1 MRHFALAQ
9 GMRRALCKG
18 SGLENLNH
26 LKEDL
31 VIKPLVLAISVVGS
45 LLSAQ
50 TQAYDYGQHANTT
63 LEKLINDY
71 PGRYRGTANF
81 AGAAD
86 WMQSQMG
93 SAYSLSRQNFTWNN
107 GTRASQNVVAYA
119 AGTKAQYVVIGAH
132 FDTYFGRPTL
142 QGLDD
147 NGSGAS
153 VLTEV
158 AKNLGGLQL
167 ENGLQVVAFGAEE
180 EGLRG
185 SKAFVD
191 SLSASQRANML
202 AMINL
207 DSLIT
212 GDMMYAHAGQNSTAN
227 PALTSL
233 REHTFQIARELNI
246 PLFTNPGL
254 DPQYPKGTGCC
265 SDGEP
270 FEPLKIPILY
280 VEATNWELGDL
291 DGYTQTNNPK
301 IPGGSTWHDPAE
313 DNKTVLTNAFGQA
326 RIDQR
331 LRDYSRL
338 LSRLVL
344 ELTNADLL
352 ASTASGGAVARNMQ
366 DNLQRQHQAMVRLH
380 DRRWLTLQ
388 AASREVGS
396 FDGEIGMDGEYTPD
410 SGFDSSLNRDARR
423 LGVHALGDYQLTSS
437 LNIGASLS
445 YLNGRD
451 KLEQRGK
458 LDSDTWQ
465 AAVYAL
471 LNDGGPSWLAG
482 DLSVGH
488 TRFEAKRNLLI
499 QANGGPV
506 LLNQQLSSNTD
517 ALSLGARV
525 LGGYD
530 FDFGAIKSG
539 PFAGLDYSHSRI
551 DKFHEKQNLRTA
563 LEYEE
568 QSFDSLEASLGWRV
582 RGAVALPYGLSLLP
596 YGDIAWVKEL
606 ADGRLDDLQLT
617 ARADGQARTAKLGS
631 VDKSFGRAQIGSQLA
646 ITPQLGVYAEV
657 NSRLGHAEG
666 SQTGY
671 SLGVQWMF

>member
-1 MRHFALAQ
+1 MQSVPPSNSL
-9 GMRRALCKG
+9 
-18 SGLENLNH
+18 NLF
-26 LKEDL
+26 KEDL
-31 VIKPLVLAISVVGS
+31 VIKPLALAVSVACA
-45 LLSAQ
+45 LLS
-50 TQAYDYGQHANTT
+50 TQSNAYDYGEHANIT
-63 LEKLINDY
+63 LEKLITDY

-93 SAYSLSRQNFTWNN
+93 SAYNISRQDFTWN
-107 GTRASQNVVAYA
+107 GGSRASQNVVAYA
-119 AGTKAQYVVIGAH
+119 AGTKPQYVVIGAH

-167 ENGLQVVAFGAEE
+167 ENGLQIVGFGAEE

-185 SKAFVD
+185 SRAFVD

-227 PALTSL
+227 PALASL
-233 REHTFQIARELNI
+233 REHTFQIAKELNI
-246 PLFTNPGL
+246 NLFTNPGL
-254 DPQYPKGTGCC
+254 DAQYPAGTGCC
-265 SDGEP
+265 SDGEA
-270 FEPLKIPILY
+270 FEALNIPILY
-280 VEATNWELGDL
+280 IEATNWELGDL
-291 DGYTQTNNPK
+291 DGYTQTDNPA
-301 IPGGSTWHDPAE
+301 IPGGSTWHDPNE
-313 DNKTVLTNAFGQA
+313 DNKSVLTNAFGQE

-344 ELTNADLL
+344 ELTNADLM
-352 ASTASGGAVARNMQ
+352 ASTTSGGAVARNMQ

-388 AASREVGS
+388 SASREVGT
-396 FDGEIGMDGEYTPD
+396 FDGEIGVDGEYNPD
-410 SGFDSSLNRDARR
+410 SGFDTAPNPEARR
-423 LGVHALGDYQLTSS
+423 LGLHALGDYQVSSS

-451 KLEQRGK
+451 KLEHRGK
-458 LDSDTWQ
+458 LESDTWQ

-471 LNDGGPSWLAG
+471 LNDGGPTWLAG

-488 TRFEAKRNLLI
+488 SSFDSKRNLVI

-506 LLNQQLSSNTD
+506 LLDQQLTGETD

-530 FDFGAIKSG
+530 FDLGAIKTG

-551 DKFHEKQNLRTA
+551 DKFHEKQNLRTG

-582 RGAVALPYGLSLLP
+582 RGAVALPYGLSLMP

-606 ADGRLDDLQLT
+606 ADGRLDDLDLT
-617 ARADGQARTAKLGS
+617 ARADGQVRTARLGS
-631 VDKSFGRAQIGSQLA
+631 VDKSFGRAQVGSQLA

-657 NSRLGHAEG
+657 NGRLGHAEG

>member
-1 MRHFALAQ
+1 MQ
-9 GMRRALCKG
+9 
-18 SGLENLNH
+18 SVPPSNSLNH

-31 VIKPLVLAISVVGS
+31 VIKPLALAVSVACA
-45 LLSAQ
+45 LLS
-50 TQAYDYGQHANTT
+50 TQSNAYDYGEHANIT
-63 LEKLINDY
+63 LEKLITDY

-93 SAYSLSRQNFTWNN
+93 SAYNISRQDFTWN
-107 GTRASQNVVAYA
+107 GGSRASQNVVAYA
-119 AGTKAQYVVIGAH
+119 AGTKPQYVVIGAH

-167 ENGLQVVAFGAEE
+167 ENGLQIVGFGAEE

-185 SKAFVD
+185 SRAFVD

-212 GDMMYAHAGQNSTAN
+212 GDRMYAHAGQNSTAN
-227 PALTSL
+227 PALASL
-233 REHTFQIARELNI
+233 REHTFQIAKELNI
-246 PLFTNPGL
+246 NLFTNPGL
-254 DPQYPKGTGCC
+254 DAQYPAGTGCC
-265 SDGEP
+265 SDGEA
-270 FEPLKIPILY
+270 FEALSIPILY
-280 VEATNWELGDL
+280 IEATHWELGDL
-291 DGYTQTNNPK
+291 DGYTQTNNPA
-301 IPGGSTWHDPAE
+301 IPGGSTWHDPNE

-344 ELTNADLL
+344 ELTNADLM
-352 ASTASGGAVARNMQ
+352 ASTSSGGAVARNMQ

-388 AASREVGS
+388 SASREVGS
-396 FDGEIGMDGEYTPD
+396 FDGEIGVDGEYNPD
-410 SGFDSSLNRDARR
+410 SGFDAAPNPEARR
-423 LGVHALGDYQLTSS
+423 LGLHALGDYQLSSS

-451 KLEQRGK
+451 KLEHRGK
-458 LDSDTWQ
+458 LESDTWQ

-471 LNDGGPSWLAG
+471 LNDGGPTWLAG

-488 TRFEAKRNLLI
+488 SSFDSKRNLVI

-506 LLNQQLSSNTD
+506 LLNQQLTGETD

-530 FDFGAIKSG
+530 FDLGTIKTG

-551 DKFHEKQNLRTA
+551 DKFREKQNLRTA

-582 RGAVALPYGLSLLP
+582 RGAVALPYGLSLMP

-606 ADGRLDDLQLT
+606 ADGRLDDLDLT
-617 ARADGQARTAKLGS
+617 ARADGQVRTARLGS
-631 VDKSFGRAQIGSQLA
+631 VDKSFGRAQVGSQLA

-657 NSRLGHAEG
+657 NGRLGHAEG

>member
-1 MRHFALAQ
+1 M
-9 GMRRALCKG
+9 
-18 SGLENLNH
+18 
-26 LKEDL
+26 
-31 VIKPLVLAISVVGS
+31 IKPLALAVSVACA
-45 LLSAQ
+45 LLS
-50 TQAYDYGQHANTT
+50 TQSNAYDYGEHANTT
-63 LEKLINDY
+63 LEKLITDY

-93 SAYSLSRQNFTWNN
+93 SAYNISRQDFTWN
-107 GTRASQNVVAYA
+107 GGSRASQNVVAYA
-119 AGTKAQYVVIGAH
+119 AGTKPQYVVIGAH

-167 ENGLQVVAFGAEE
+167 ENGLQIVGFGAEE

-185 SKAFVD
+185 SRAFVD
-191 SLSASQRANML
+191 SLSTSQRANML

-227 PALTSL
+227 PALASL
-233 REHTFQIARELNI
+233 REHTFQIAKELNI
-246 PLFTNPGL
+246 NLFTNPGL
-254 DPQYPKGTGCC
+254 DAQYPAGTGCC
-265 SDGEP
+265 SDGEA
-270 FEPLKIPILY
+270 FEALNIPILY
-280 VEATNWELGDL
+280 IEATNWELGDL
-291 DGYTQTNNPK
+291 DGYTQTDNPA
-301 IPGGSTWHDPAE
+301 IPGGSTWHDPNE
-313 DNKTVLTNAFGQA
+313 DNKSVLTNAFGQE

-344 ELTNADLL
+344 ELTNADLM
-352 ASTASGGAVARNMQ
+352 ASTTSGGAVARNMQ

-388 AASREVGS
+388 SASREVGT
-396 FDGEIGMDGEYTPD
+396 FDGEIGVDGEYNPD
-410 SGFDSSLNRDARR
+410 SGFDTAPNPEARR
-423 LGVHALGDYQLTSS
+423 LGLHALGDYQVSSS

-451 KLEQRGK
+451 KLEHRGK
-458 LDSDTWQ
+458 LESDTWQ

-471 LNDGGPSWLAG
+471 LNDGGPTWLAG

-488 TRFEAKRNLLI
+488 SSFDSKRNLVI

-506 LLNQQLSSNTD
+506 LLDQQLTGETD

-530 FDFGAIKSG
+530 FDLGAIKTG

-582 RGAVALPYGLSLLP
+582 RGAVALPYGLSLMP

-606 ADGRLDDLQLT
+606 ADGRLDDLDLT
-617 ARADGQARTAKLGS
+617 ARADGQVRTARLGS
-631 VDKSFGRAQIGSQLA
+631 VDKSFGRAQVGSQLA

-657 NSRLGHAEG
+657 NGRLGHAEG

>member
-1 MRHFALAQ
+1 M
-9 GMRRALCKG
+9 
-18 SGLENLNH
+18 
-26 LKEDL
+26 
-31 VIKPLVLAISVVGS
+31 IKPLALAISVVGS
-45 LLSAQ
+45 LLSTH

-119 AGTKAQYVVIGAH
+119 AGTTPRYVVIGAH

-167 ENGLQVVAFGAEE
+167 ENGLQIVGFGAEE

-227 PALTSL
+227 PALASL
-233 REHTFQIARELNI
+233 REHTFQIAKELNI

-280 VEATNWELGDL
+280 IEATHWELGDL
-291 DGYTQTNNPK
+291 DGYTQTNSPK

-313 DNKTVLTNAFGQA
+313 DNKAVLTDAFGQA

-344 ELTNADLL
+344 ELTNADLM

-380 DRRWLTLQ
+380 DRRWLSLQ
-388 AASREVGS
+388 AVSREVGS
-396 FDGEIGMDGEYTPD
+396 FDGEVGVDGEYTPN
-410 SGFDSSLNRDARR
+410 SGFDSPLNPEARR
-423 LGVHALGDYQLTSS
+423 LGVHALGDYQLTPS

-451 KLEQRGK
+451 KL
-458 LDSDTWQ
+458 DSDTWQ
-465 AAVYAL
+465 AAAYAL

-482 DLSVGH
+482 DLSVGR
-488 TRFEAKRNLLI
+488 TRFDAKRNLLI

-506 LLNQQLSSNTD
+506 LLNQQLSGNTD

-530 FDFGAIKSG
+530 FDVGAVKSG

-563 LEYEE
+563 LEYQE
-568 QSFDSLEASLGWRV
+568 QSFDSLEASFGWRV

-617 ARADGQARTAKLGS
+617 ARADGRARTAKLGA
-631 VDKSFGRAQIGSQLA
+631 VDKSFGRAQVGSQLA

>member
-1 MRHFALAQ
+1 MQSVPPSH
-9 GMRRALCKG
+9 
-18 SGLENLNH
+18 SLNH

-31 VIKPLVLAISVVGS
+31 VIKPLALAVSVACA
-45 LLSAQ
+45 LLS
-50 TQAYDYGQHANTT
+50 TQSHAYDYGEHANVT
-63 LEKLINDY
+63 LEKLITDY

-93 SAYSLSRQNFTWNN
+93 SAYDISRQDFTWN
-107 GTRASQNVVAYA
+107 GGSRASQNVVAYA
-119 AGTKAQYVVIGAH
+119 AGTKPQYVVIGAH
-132 FDTYFGRPTL
+132 FDTYFGRPAL

-167 ENGLQVVAFGAEE
+167 ENGLQIVGFGAEE

-227 PALTSL
+227 PALASL
-233 REHTFQIARELNI
+233 REHTFQIAKELNI
-246 PLFTNPGL
+246 NLFTNPGL
-254 DPQYPKGTGCC
+254 DAQYPAGTGCC
-265 SDGEP
+265 SDGEA
-270 FEPLKIPILY
+270 FEGLNIPILY
-280 VEATNWELGDL
+280 VEATNWELGAL
-291 DGYTQTNNPK
+291 DGYTQTDNPA
-301 IPGGSTWHDPAE
+301 IPGGSTWHDPDE
-313 DNKTVLTNAFGQA
+313 DNKTVLTNAFGQE

-344 ELTNADLL
+344 ELTNADLM
-352 ASTASGGAVARNMQ
+352 ASTSSGGAVARNMQ

-388 AASREVGS
+388 SVSREVGS
-396 FDGEIGMDGEYTPD
+396 FDGEIGVDGEYNPD
-410 SGFDSSLNRDARR
+410 SGFDTAPNPEARR
-423 LGVHALGDYQLTSS
+423 LGLHALGDYQLSSS

-451 KLEQRGK
+451 KLEHRGK
-458 LDSDTWQ
+458 LQSDTWQ

-471 LNDGGPSWLAG
+471 LNDGGPTWLAG

-488 TRFEAKRNLLI
+488 SSFDSKRNLLI

-506 LLNQQLSSNTD
+506 LLNQQLTGETD

-530 FDFGAIKSG
+530 FDLGAIKTG

-582 RGAVALPYGLSLLP
+582 RGAVALPYGLSLMP

-606 ADGRLDDLQLT
+606 ADGRLDDLELT
-617 ARADGQARTAKLGS
+617 ARADGQARTARLGS
-631 VDKSFGRAQIGSQLA
+631 VDKSFGRAQVGSQLA

-657 NSRLGHAEG
+657 NGRLGHAEG

>member
-1 MRHFALAQ
+1 M
-9 GMRRALCKG
+9 
-18 SGLENLNH
+18 
-26 LKEDL
+26 
-31 VIKPLVLAISVVGS
+31 IKPLALAISVAS
-45 LLSAQ
+45 ALLSAPSF
-50 TQAYDYGQHANTT
+50 AYNYGEHAATT
-63 LEKLINDY
+63 LDKLINDY

-93 SAYSLSRQNFTWNN
+93 SAYGISRQDFSWTA
-107 GTRASQNVVAYA
+107 GGSSRSSQNVVAYA
-119 AGTKAQYVVIGAH
+119 AGTKPQYVVVGAH

-153 VLTEV
+153 VLTEI
-158 AKNLGGLQL
+158 ARNLGGLKL
-167 ENGLQVVAFGAEE
+167 ENGLQVVGFGAEE

-185 SKAFVD
+185 SKAFVA
-191 SLSASQRANML
+191 SLSASERQNML

-212 GDMMYAHAGQNSTAN
+212 GDMMYAHAGQNSVDN
-227 PALTSL
+227 PALTAL
-233 REHTFQIARELNI
+233 RDQTFKIAKELNI
-246 PLFTNPGL
+246 NLFTNPGL
-254 DPQYPKGTGCC
+254 DPAYPAGTGCC
-265 SDGEP
+265 SDGEA
-270 FEPLKIPILY
+270 FEGLNIPILY
-280 VEATNWELGDL
+280 IEATNWELGDL
-291 DGYTQTNNPK
+291 DGYTQTDNPA
-301 IPGGSTWHDPAE
+301 IPGGSTWHDPKE
-313 DNKTVLTNAFGQA
+313 DNEAVLTNAFGQE

-344 ELTNADLL
+344 ELTNADLM

-366 DNLQRQHQAMVRLH
+366 DNLQRQHQALVRLH

-388 AASREVGS
+388 SATREVGS
-396 FDGEIGMDGEYTPD
+396 FDGEIGLDGEYSPD
-410 SGFDSSLNRDARR
+410 SGFDSAPNPEARR
-423 LGVHALGDYQLTSS
+423 LGLHALGDYQLSPS
-437 LNIGASLS
+437 LAIGASLS

-451 KLEQRGK
+451 KLEHGGK
-458 LDSDTWQ
+458 LDSDSWQ
-465 AAVYAL
+465 AAIYAL
-471 LNDGGPSWLAG
+471 LNDGGPQWLAG

-488 TRFEAKRNLLI
+488 SSFDSKRNLVI

-506 LLNQQLSSNTD
+506 LLNQKLTGETD

-539 PFAGLDYSHSRI
+539 PFAGLDYSHYRI
-551 DKFHEKQNLRTA
+551 DKFHEKQDLRTA
-563 LEYEE
+563 LGYEE
-568 QSFDSLEASLGWRV
+568 QSFDSLEASLGWRA
-582 RGAVALPYGLSLLP
+582 RGTVGLPYGLSLMP

-606 ADGRLDDLQLT
+606 GDGRLDDILLT
-617 ARADGQARTAKLGS
+617 SHADNQARGARLGT
-631 VDKSFGRAQIGSQLA
+631 VDKSFGRAQLGSQLA
-646 ITPQLGVYAEV
+646 ITPQLGLYAEV
-657 NSRLGHAEG
+657 NGRLGHDEG

-671 SLGVQWMF
+671 SLGVQWQF

>member
-1 MRHFALAQ
+1 M
-9 GMRRALCKG
+9 
-18 SGLENLNH
+18 
-26 LKEDL
+26 
-31 VIKPLVLAISVVGS
+31 IKPLALAISVAGA
-45 LLSAQ
+45 LLPTHS
-50 TQAYDYGQHANTT
+50 QASDYGQHANTT

-93 SAYSLSRQNFTWNN
+93 TAYNISRQDFTWNN
-107 GTRASQNVVAYA
+107 GSRASQNVVASA

-158 AKNLGGLQL
+158 AKNLGGLSL
-167 ENGLQVVAFGAEE
+167 ENGLQIVGFGAEE

-185 SKAFVD
+185 SRAFVD

-227 PALTSL
+227 PALASL

-246 PLFTNPGL
+246 PLFSNPGL

-265 SDGEP
+265 SDGEA
-270 FEPLKIPILY
+270 FEPLNIPILY
-280 VEATNWELGDL
+280 IEATNWELGDL
-291 DGYTQTNNPK
+291 DGYTQTDNPK
-301 IPGGSTWHDPAE
+301 IPGGSTWHDPNE
-313 DNKTVLTNAFGQA
+313 DNKAVLTDAFGQA

-344 ELTNADLL
+344 ELTNADLM

-366 DNLQRQHQAMVRLH
+366 DNLQRQHQALVRLH

-396 FDGEIGMDGEYTPD
+396 FDGEIGVDGEYNPD
-410 SGFDSSLNRDARR
+410 SGFDSAPNPEARR
-423 LGVHALGDYQLTSS
+423 LGLHALGDYQLTSS

-451 KLEQRGK
+451 KLEHRGK

-471 LNDGGPSWLAG
+471 LNDGGPRWLAG

-488 TRFEAKRNLLI
+488 TRFDSKRNLVI
-499 QANGGPV
+499 QANGGPI
-506 LLNQQLSSNTD
+506 LLNQQLTGDTD
-517 ALSLGARV
+517 ALALGARV

-539 PFAGLDYSHSRI
+539 PFAGLDYSHYRI

-582 RGAVALPYGLSLLP
+582 RGAVALPYGLNLMP

-617 ARADGQARTAKLGS
+617 ARADGQARTARLGS
-631 VDKSFGRAQIGSQLA
+631 VDKSFARAQLGSQLA
-646 ITPQLGVYAEV
+646 ITPQLGVFAEV
-657 NSRLGHAEG
+657 NGRLGHAEG

>member
-1 MRHFALAQ
+1 M
-9 GMRRALCKG
+9 
-18 SGLENLNH
+18 
-26 LKEDL
+26 
-31 VIKPLVLAISVVGS
+31 IKPLALAISVAS
-45 LLSAQ
+45 ALLSAPSF
-50 TQAYDYGQHANTT
+50 AYNYGEHAATT
-63 LEKLINDY
+63 LDKLINDY

-93 SAYSLSRQNFTWNN
+93 NAYGISRQDFSWTA
-107 GTRASQNVVAYA
+107 GGSSRSSQNVVAYA
-119 AGTKAQYVVIGAH
+119 AGTKPQYVVVGAH

-153 VLTEV
+153 VLTEI
-158 AKNLGGLQL
+158 ARNLGGLKL
-167 ENGLQVVAFGAEE
+167 ENGLQVVGFGAEE

-185 SKAFVD
+185 SKAFVA
-191 SLSASQRANML
+191 SLSASERQNML

-212 GDMMYAHAGQNSTAN
+212 GDMMYAHAGQNSVDN
-227 PALTSL
+227 PALTAL
-233 REHTFQIARELNI
+233 RDQTFKIAKELNI
-246 PLFTNPGL
+246 NLFINFGL
-254 DPQYPKGTGCC
+254 DPAYPAGTGCC
-265 SDGEP
+265 SDGEA
-270 FEPLKIPILY
+270 FEGLNIPILY
-280 VEATNWELGDL
+280 IEATNWELGDL
-291 DGYTQTNNPK
+291 DGYTQTDNPA
-301 IPGGSTWHDPAE
+301 IPGGSTWHDPKE
-313 DNKTVLTNAFGQA
+313 DNEAVLTNAFGQE

-344 ELTNADLL
+344 ELTNADLM

-366 DNLQRQHQAMVRLH
+366 DNLQRQHQALVRLH

-388 AASREVGS
+388 SATREVGS
-396 FDGEIGMDGEYTPD
+396 FDGEIGLDGEYSPD
-410 SGFDSSLNRDARR
+410 SGFDSAPNPEARR
-423 LGVHALGDYQLTSS
+423 LGLHALGDYQLSPS
-437 LNIGASLS
+437 LAIGASLS

-451 KLEQRGK
+451 KLEHGGK
-458 LDSDTWQ
+458 LDSDSWQ
-465 AAVYAL
+465 AAIYAL
-471 LNDGGPSWLAG
+471 LNDGGPQWLAG

-488 TRFEAKRNLLI
+488 SSFDSKRNLVI

-506 LLNQQLSSNTD
+506 LLNQKLTGETD

-539 PFAGLDYSHSRI
+539 PFAGLDYSHYRI
-551 DKFHEKQNLRTA
+551 DKFHEKQDLRTA
-563 LEYEE
+563 LGYEE
-568 QSFDSLEASLGWRV
+568 QSFDSLEASLGWRA
-582 RGAVALPYGLSLLP
+582 RGTVGLPYGLSLMP

-606 ADGRLDDLQLT
+606 GDGRLDDILLT
-617 ARADGQARTAKLGS
+617 SHADNQARGARLGT
-631 VDKSFGRAQIGSQLA
+631 VDKSFGRAQLGSQLA
-646 ITPQLGVYAEV
+646 ITPQLGLYAEV
-657 NSRLGHAEG
+657 NGRLGHDEG

-671 SLGVQWMF
+671 SLGVQWQF

>member
-1 MRHFALAQ
+1 MRHFALAD

-18 SGLENLNH
+18 SGLEHFNH

-31 VIKPLVLAISVVGS
+31 VIKPLALAISVVGS

-107 GTRASQNVVAYA
+107 GTRAAQNVVAYA
-119 AGTKAQYVVIGAH
+119 AGTKPQYVVIGAH

-227 PALTSL
+227 PALASL
-233 REHTFQIARELNI
+233 REHTFQIAKELNI

-254 DPQYPKGTGCC
+254 DAQYPKGTGCC

-280 VEATNWELGDL
+280 IEATNWELGDL

-313 DNKTVLTNAFGQA
+313 DNKAVLTNAFGQE

-410 SGFDSSLNRDARR
+410 SGFDSPLNRDARR

-482 DLSVGH
+482 DVSAGH
-488 TRFEAKRNLLI
+488 TRFETKRNLLI

-506 LLNQQLSSNTD
+506 LLNQQLSGNTD
-517 ALSLGARV
+517 ALTLGARV

-596 YGDIAWVKEL
+596 YADIAWVKEL

-671 SLGVQWMF
+671 SLGVQWTF

>member
-1 MRHFALAQ
+1 M
-9 GMRRALCKG
+9 
-18 SGLENLNH
+18 
-26 LKEDL
+26 
-31 VIKPLVLAISVVGS
+31 IKPLALAISVAS
-45 LLSAQ
+45 ALLSAPSF
-50 TQAYDYGQHANTT
+50 AYNYGEHAATT
-63 LEKLINDY
+63 LDKLINDY

-93 SAYSLSRQNFTWNN
+93 NTYGISRQDFSWTA
-107 GTRASQNVVAYA
+107 GGSSRSSQNVVAYA
-119 AGTKAQYVVIGAH
+119 AGTKPQYVVVGAH

-153 VLTEV
+153 VLTEI
-158 AKNLGGLQL
+158 ARNLGGLKL
-167 ENGLQVVAFGAEE
+167 ENGLQVVGFGAEE

-185 SKAFVD
+185 SKAFVA
-191 SLSASQRANML
+191 SLSASERQNML

-212 GDMMYAHAGQNSTAN
+212 GDMMYAHAGQNSVDN
-227 PALTSL
+227 PALTAL
-233 REHTFQIARELNI
+233 RDQTFKIAKELNI
-246 PLFTNPGL
+246 NLFTNPGL
-254 DPQYPKGTGCC
+254 DPAYPAGTGCC
-265 SDGEP
+265 SDGEA
-270 FEPLKIPILY
+270 FEGLNIPILY
-280 VEATNWELGDL
+280 IEATNWELGDL
-291 DGYTQTNNPK
+291 DGYTQTDNPA
-301 IPGGSTWHDPAE
+301 IPGGSTWHDPKE
-313 DNKTVLTNAFGQA
+313 DNEAVLTNAFGQE

-344 ELTNADLL
+344 ELTNADLM

-366 DNLQRQHQAMVRLH
+366 DNLQRQHQALVRLH

-388 AASREVGS
+388 SATREVGS
-396 FDGEIGMDGEYTPD
+396 FDGEIGLDGEYSPD
-410 SGFDSSLNRDARR
+410 SGFDSAPNPEARR
-423 LGVHALGDYQLTSS
+423 LGLHALGDYQLSPS
-437 LNIGASLS
+437 LAIGASLS

-451 KLEQRGK
+451 KLEHGGK
-458 LDSDTWQ
+458 LDSDSWQ
-465 AAVYAL
+465 AAIYAL
-471 LNDGGPSWLAG
+471 LNDGGPQWLAG

-488 TRFEAKRNLLI
+488 SSFDSKRNLVI

-506 LLNQQLSSNTD
+506 LLNQKLTGETD

-539 PFAGLDYSHSRI
+539 PFAGLDYSHYRI
-551 DKFHEKQNLRTA
+551 DKFHEKQDLRTA
-563 LEYEE
+563 LGYEE
-568 QSFDSLEASLGWRV
+568 QSFDSLEASLGWRA
-582 RGAVALPYGLSLLP
+582 RGTVGLPYGLSLMP

-606 ADGRLDDLQLT
+606 GDGRLDDILLT
-617 ARADGQARTAKLGS
+617 SHADNQARGARLGT
-631 VDKSFGRAQIGSQLA
+631 VDKSFGRAQLGSQLA
-646 ITPQLGVYAEV
+646 ITPQLGLYAEV
-657 NSRLGHAEG
+657 NGRLGHDEG

-671 SLGVQWMF
+671 SLGVQWQF

>member
-1 MRHFALAQ
+1 M
-9 GMRRALCKG
+9 
-18 SGLENLNH
+18 
-26 LKEDL
+26 
-31 VIKPLVLAISVVGS
+31 IKPLALAISVAGA

-50 TQAYDYGQHANTT
+50 TQAYEYGQHANTT

-93 SAYSLSRQNFTWNN
+93 TAYSISRQDFTWNN
-107 GTRASQNVVAYA
+107 GSRASQNVVAYA

-167 ENGLQVVAFGAEE
+167 ENGLQVVGFGAEE

-227 PALTSL
+227 PSLAAL

-270 FEPLKIPILY
+270 FEPLNIPILY
-280 VEATNWELGDL
+280 IEATNWELGDL
-291 DGYTQTNNPK
+291 DGYTQTDNPK
-301 IPGGSTWHDPAE
+301 IPGGSTWHDPSE
-313 DNKTVLTNAFGQA
+313 DNKAVLTDAFGQA

-344 ELTNADLL
+344 ELTNADLM
-352 ASTASGGAVARNMQ
+352 ASTASGGAAARNMQ
-366 DNLQRQHQAMVRLH
+366 DNLQRQHQALVRLH
-380 DRRWLTLQ
+380 ERRWLTLQ

-396 FDGEIGMDGEYTPD
+396 FDGEVGVDGEYNPD
-410 SGFDSSLNRDARR
+410 NGFDTRLNPEARR
-423 LGVHALGDYQLTSS
+423 LGVHALGDYQFSSS

-451 KLEQRGK
+451 KLEHRGK

-488 TRFEAKRNLLI
+488 TRFDARRNLLI

-506 LLNQQLSSNTD
+506 LLNQQLTGNTD
-517 ALSLGARV
+517 ALSQGARV

-530 FDFGAIKSG
+530 LDFGTIKSG
-539 PFAGLDYSHSRI
+539 PFAGLDYSHYRI
-551 DKFHEKQNLRTA
+551 DQFDEKQNLRTA

-582 RGAVALPYGLSLLP
+582 RGAVALPYGLDLMP
-596 YGDIAWVKEL
+596 YGTLAWVKEL
-606 ADGRLDDLQLT
+606 ADGRLDDLQLS

-646 ITPQLGVYAEV
+646 ITPQLGLYAEV
-657 NSRLGHAEG
+657 NGRLGHAEG

>member
-1 MRHFALAQ
+1 MQSVPPSNSL
-9 GMRRALCKG
+9 
-18 SGLENLNH
+18 NLF
-26 LKEDL
+26 KEDL
-31 VIKPLVLAISVVGS
+31 VIKPLALAVSVACA
-45 LLSAQ
+45 LLS
-50 TQAYDYGQHANTT
+50 TQSNAYDYGEHANTT
-63 LEKLINDY
+63 LEKLITDY

-93 SAYSLSRQNFTWNN
+93 SAYNISRQDFTWNS
-107 GTRASQNVVAYA
+107 GSRASQNVVAYA
-119 AGTKAQYVVIGAH
+119 AGTKPQYVVIGAH

-158 AKNLGGLQL
+158 AKNLSGLQL
-167 ENGLQVVAFGAEE
+167 ENGLQIVGFGAEE

-185 SKAFVD
+185 SRAFVD

-227 PALTSL
+227 PALASL
-233 REHTFQIARELNI
+233 REHTFQIAKELNI
-246 PLFTNPGL
+246 NLFTNPGL
-254 DPQYPKGTGCC
+254 DAQYPAGTGCC
-265 SDGEP
+265 SDGEA
-270 FEPLKIPILY
+270 FEALNIPILY
-280 VEATNWELGDL
+280 IEATNWELGDL
-291 DGYTQTNNPK
+291 DGYTQTDNPA
-301 IPGGSTWHDPAE
+301 IPGGSTWHDPNE
-313 DNKTVLTNAFGQA
+313 DNKSVLTNAFGQE

-344 ELTNADLL
+344 ELTNADLM
-352 ASTASGGAVARNMQ
+352 ASTTSGGAVARNMQ

-388 AASREVGS
+388 SASREVGT
-396 FDGEIGMDGEYTPD
+396 FDGEIGVDGEYNPD
-410 SGFDSSLNRDARR
+410 SGFDTTPNPEARR
-423 LGVHALGDYQLTSS
+423 LGLHALGDYQLSSS

-451 KLEQRGK
+451 KLEHRGK
-458 LDSDTWQ
+458 LESDTWQ

-471 LNDGGPSWLAG
+471 LNDGGPTWLAG

-488 TRFEAKRNLLI
+488 SSFDSKRNLVI

-506 LLNQQLSSNTD
+506 LLDQQLTGETD
-517 ALSLGARV
+517 ALSLGARL

-530 FDFGAIKSG
+530 FDLGAIKTG

-582 RGAVALPYGLSLLP
+582 RGAVALPYGLSLMP

-606 ADGRLDDLQLT
+606 ADGRLDDLDLT
-617 ARADGQARTAKLGS
+617 ARADGQVRTARLGS
-631 VDKSFGRAQIGSQLA
+631 VDKSFGRAQVGSQLA

-657 NSRLGHAEG
+657 NGRLGHAEG

>member
-1 MRHFALAQ
+1 M
-9 GMRRALCKG
+9 
-18 SGLENLNH
+18 
-26 LKEDL
+26 
-31 VIKPLVLAISVVGS
+31 IKPLALAISVAS
-45 LLSAQ
+45 ALLSAPSF
-50 TQAYDYGQHANTT
+50 AYNYGEHAATT
-63 LEKLINDY
+63 LDKLINDY

-93 SAYSLSRQNFTWNN
+93 NAYGISRQDFSWTA
-107 GTRASQNVVAYA
+107 GGSSRSSQNVVAYA
-119 AGTKAQYVVIGAH
+119 AGTKPQYVVVGAH

-153 VLTEV
+153 VLTEI
-158 AKNLGGLQL
+158 ARNLGGLKL
-167 ENGLQVVAFGAEE
+167 ENGLQVVGFGAEE

-185 SKAFVD
+185 SKAFVA
-191 SLSASQRANML
+191 SLSASERQNML

-212 GDMMYAHAGQNSTAN
+212 GDMMYAHAGQNSVDN
-227 PALTSL
+227 PALTAL
-233 REHTFQIARELNI
+233 RDQTFKIAKELNI
-246 PLFTNPGL
+246 NLFTNPGL
-254 DPQYPKGTGCC
+254 DPAYPAGTGCC
-265 SDGEP
+265 SDGEA
-270 FEPLKIPILY
+270 FEGLNIPILY
-280 VEATNWELGDL
+280 IEATNWELGDL
-291 DGYTQTNNPK
+291 DGYTQTDNPA
-301 IPGGSTWHDPAE
+301 IPGGSTWHDPKE
-313 DNKTVLTNAFGQA
+313 DNEAVLTNAFGQE

-344 ELTNADLL
+344 ELTNADLM

-366 DNLQRQHQAMVRLH
+366 ANLQRQHQALVRLH

-388 AASREVGS
+388 SATREVGS
-396 FDGEIGMDGEYTPD
+396 FDGEIGLDGEYSPD
-410 SGFDSSLNRDARR
+410 SGFDSAPNPEARR
-423 LGVHALGDYQLTSS
+423 LGLHALGDYQLSPS
-437 LNIGASLS
+437 LAIGASLS

-451 KLEQRGK
+451 KLEHGGK
-458 LDSDTWQ
+458 LDSDSWQ
-465 AAVYAL
+465 AAIYAL
-471 LNDGGPSWLAG
+471 LNDGGPQWLAG

-488 TRFEAKRNLLI
+488 SSFDSKRNLVI

-506 LLNQQLSSNTD
+506 LLNQKLTGETD

-539 PFAGLDYSHSRI
+539 PFAGLDYSHYRI
-551 DKFHEKQNLRTA
+551 DKFHEKQDLRTA
-563 LEYEE
+563 LGYEE
-568 QSFDSLEASLGWRV
+568 QSFDSLEASLGWRA
-582 RGAVALPYGLSLLP
+582 RGTVGLPYGLSLMP

-606 ADGRLDDLQLT
+606 GDGRLDDILLT
-617 ARADGQARTAKLGS
+617 SHADNQARGARLGT
-631 VDKSFGRAQIGSQLA
+631 VDKSFGRAQLGSQLA
-646 ITPQLGVYAEV
+646 ITPQLGLYAEV
-657 NSRLGHAEG
+657 NGRLGHDEG

-671 SLGVQWMF
+671 SLGVQWQF

>member
-1 MRHFALAQ
+1 M
-9 GMRRALCKG
+9 
-18 SGLENLNH
+18 
-26 LKEDL
+26 
-31 VIKPLVLAISVVGS
+31 IKPLALAVSVACA
-45 LLSAQ
+45 LLS
-50 TQAYDYGQHANTT
+50 TQSNAYDYGEHANIT
-63 LEKLINDY
+63 LEKLITDY

-93 SAYSLSRQNFTWNN
+93 SAYNISRQDFTWN
-107 GTRASQNVVAYA
+107 GGSRASQNVVAYA
-119 AGTKAQYVVIGAH
+119 AGTKPQYVVIGAH

-167 ENGLQVVAFGAEE
+167 ENGLQIVGFGAEE

-185 SKAFVD
+185 SRAFVD

-212 GDMMYAHAGQNSTAN
+212 GDRMYAHAGQNSTAN
-227 PALTSL
+227 PALASL
-233 REHTFQIARELNI
+233 REHTFQIAKELNI
-246 PLFTNPGL
+246 NLFTNPGL
-254 DPQYPKGTGCC
+254 DAQYPAGTGCC
-265 SDGEP
+265 SDGEA
-270 FEPLKIPILY
+270 FEALSIPILY
-280 VEATNWELGDL
+280 IEATHWELGDL
-291 DGYTQTNNPK
+291 DGYTQTNNPA
-301 IPGGSTWHDPAE
+301 IPGGSTWHDPNE

-344 ELTNADLL
+344 ELTNADLM
-352 ASTASGGAVARNMQ
+352 ASTSSGGAVARNMQ

-388 AASREVGS
+388 SASREVGS
-396 FDGEIGMDGEYTPD
+396 FDGEIGVDGEYNPD
-410 SGFDSSLNRDARR
+410 SGFDAAPNPEARR
-423 LGVHALGDYQLTSS
+423 LGLHALGDYQLSSS

-451 KLEQRGK
+451 KLEHRGK
-458 LDSDTWQ
+458 LESDTWQ

-471 LNDGGPSWLAG
+471 LNDGGPTWLAG

-488 TRFEAKRNLLI
+488 SSFDSKRNLVI

-506 LLNQQLSSNTD
+506 LLNQQLTGETD

-530 FDFGAIKSG
+530 FDLGTIKTG

-551 DKFHEKQNLRTA
+551 DKFREKQNLRTA

-582 RGAVALPYGLSLLP
+582 RGAVALPYGLSLMP

-606 ADGRLDDLQLT
+606 ADGRLDDLDLT
-617 ARADGQARTAKLGS
+617 ARADGQVRTARLGS
-631 VDKSFGRAQIGSQLA
+631 VDKSFGRAQVGSQLA

-657 NSRLGHAEG
+657 NGRLGHAEG

>member
-1 MRHFALAQ
+1 MQSVPPSNSL
-9 GMRRALCKG
+9 
-18 SGLENLNH
+18 NLF
-26 LKEDL
+26 KEDL
-31 VIKPLVLAISVVGS
+31 VIKPLALAVSVACA
-45 LLSAQ
+45 LLS
-50 TQAYDYGQHANTT
+50 TQSNAYDYGEHANIT
-63 LEKLINDY
+63 LEKLITDY

-93 SAYSLSRQNFTWNN
+93 SAYNISRQDFTWN
-107 GTRASQNVVAYA
+107 GGSRASQNVVAYA
-119 AGTKAQYVVIGAH
+119 AGTKPQYVVIGAH

-167 ENGLQVVAFGAEE
+167 ENGLQIVGFGAEE

-185 SKAFVD
+185 SRAFVD
-191 SLSASQRANML
+191 SLSTSQRANML

-227 PALTSL
+227 PALASL
-233 REHTFQIARELNI
+233 REHTFQIAKELNI
-246 PLFTNPGL
+246 NLFTNPGL
-254 DPQYPKGTGCC
+254 DAQYPAGTGCC
-265 SDGEP
+265 SDGEA
-270 FEPLKIPILY
+270 FEALNIPILY
-280 VEATNWELGDL
+280 IEATNWELGDL
-291 DGYTQTNNPK
+291 DGYTQTDNPA
-301 IPGGSTWHDPAE
+301 IPGGSTWHDPNE
-313 DNKTVLTNAFGQA
+313 DNKSVLTNAFGQE

-344 ELTNADLL
+344 ELTNADLM
-352 ASTASGGAVARNMQ
+352 ASTTSGGAVARNMQ

-388 AASREVGS
+388 SASREVGT
-396 FDGEIGMDGEYTPD
+396 FDGEIGVDGEYNPD
-410 SGFDSSLNRDARR
+410 SGFDTAPNPEARR
-423 LGVHALGDYQLTSS
+423 LGLHALGDYQVSSS

-451 KLEQRGK
+451 KLEHRGK
-458 LDSDTWQ
+458 LESDTWQ

-471 LNDGGPSWLAG
+471 LNDGGPTWLAG

-488 TRFEAKRNLLI
+488 SSFDSKRNLVI

-506 LLNQQLSSNTD
+506 LLDQQLTGETD

-530 FDFGAIKSG
+530 FDLGAIKTG

-582 RGAVALPYGLSLLP
+582 RGAVALPYGLSLMP

-606 ADGRLDDLQLT
+606 ADGRLDDLDLT
-617 ARADGQARTAKLGS
+617 ARADGQVRTARLGS
-631 VDKSFGRAQIGSQLA
+631 VDKSFGRAQVGSQLA

-657 NSRLGHAEG
+657 NGRLGHAEG

>member
-1 MRHFALAQ
+1 MQSVPPSNSL
-9 GMRRALCKG
+9 
-18 SGLENLNH
+18 NLF
-26 LKEDL
+26 KEDL
-31 VIKPLVLAISVVGS
+31 VIKPLALAVSVACA
-45 LLSAQ
+45 LLS
-50 TQAYDYGQHANTT
+50 TQSNAYDYGEHANIT
-63 LEKLINDY
+63 LEKLITDY

-93 SAYSLSRQNFTWNN
+93 SAYNISRQDFTWNS
-107 GTRASQNVVAYA
+107 GSRASQNVVAYA
-119 AGTKAQYVVIGAH
+119 AGTKPQYVVIGAH

-167 ENGLQVVAFGAEE
+167 ENGLQIVGFGAEE

-185 SKAFVD
+185 SRAFVD

-227 PALTSL
+227 PALASL
-233 REHTFQIARELNI
+233 REHTFQIAKELNI
-246 PLFTNPGL
+246 NLFTNPGL
-254 DPQYPKGTGCC
+254 DAQYPAGTGCC
-265 SDGEP
+265 SDGEA
-270 FEPLKIPILY
+270 FEALNIPILY
-280 VEATNWELGDL
+280 IEATNWELGDL
-291 DGYTQTNNPK
+291 DGYTQTDNPA
-301 IPGGSTWHDPAE
+301 IPGGSTWHDPNE
-313 DNKTVLTNAFGQA
+313 DNKSVLTNAFGQE

-344 ELTNADLL
+344 ELTNADLM
-352 ASTASGGAVARNMQ
+352 ASTTSGGAVARNMQ

-388 AASREVGS
+388 SASREVGT
-396 FDGEIGMDGEYTPD
+396 FDGEIGVDGEYNPD
-410 SGFDSSLNRDARR
+410 SGFDTAPNPEARR
-423 LGVHALGDYQLTSS
+423 LGLHALGDYQLSSS

-451 KLEQRGK
+451 KLEHRGK
-458 LDSDTWQ
+458 LESDTWQ

-471 LNDGGPSWLAG
+471 LNDGGPTWLAG

-488 TRFEAKRNLLI
+488 SSFDSKRNLVI

-506 LLNQQLSSNTD
+506 LLDQQLTGETD

-530 FDFGAIKSG
+530 FDLGAIKTG

-563 LEYEE
+563 LGYEE
-568 QSFDSLEASLGWRV
+568 QSFDSLETSLGWRV
-582 RGAVALPYGLSLLP
+582 RGAVALPYGLSLMP

-606 ADGRLDDLQLT
+606 ADGRLDDLDLT
-617 ARADGQARTAKLGS
+617 ARADGQVRTARLGS
-631 VDKSFGRAQIGSQLA
+631 VDKSFGRAQVGSQLA

-657 NSRLGHAEG
+657 NGRLGHAEG

>member
-31 VIKPLVLAISVVGS
+31 VIKPLALAISVVGS

-107 GTRASQNVVAYA
+107 GTRAAQNVVAYA
-119 AGTKAQYVVIGAH
+119 AGTKPQYVVIGAH

-227 PALTSL
+227 PALASL
-233 REHTFQIARELNI
+233 REHTFQIAKELNI

-280 VEATNWELGDL
+280 IEATNWELGDL

-313 DNKTVLTNAFGQA
+313 DNKTVLTNAFGQE

-410 SGFDSSLNRDARR
+410 SGFDSPLNRDARR

-471 LNDGGPSWLAG
+471 LNDAGPSWLAG
-482 DLSVGH
+482 DLSAGH

-506 LLNQQLSSNTD
+506 LLNQQLSGNTD

-582 RGAVALPYGLSLLP
+582 HGAVALPYGLSLLP

>member
-1 MRHFALAQ
+1 MQ
-9 GMRRALCKG
+9 
-18 SGLENLNH
+18 SVPPSNSLNPF
-26 LKEDL
+26 KEDL
-31 VIKPLVLAISVVGS
+31 VIKPLALAVSVACA
-45 LLSAQ
+45 LLS
-50 TQAYDYGQHANTT
+50 TQSNAYDYGEHANVT
-63 LEKLINDY
+63 LEKLITDY

-93 SAYSLSRQNFTWNN
+93 NAYAISRQDFTWNA
-107 GTRASQNVVAYA
+107 GSRASQNVVAYA
-119 AGTKAQYVVIGAH
+119 AGTKAQYVVISAH
-132 FDTYFGRPTL
+132 FDTFFGRPAL

-167 ENGLQVVAFGAEE
+167 ENGLQIVGFGAEE

-185 SKAFVD
+185 SRAFVN
-191 SLSASQRANML
+191 SLSASQRENML

-227 PALTSL
+227 PALASL
-233 REHTFQIARELNI
+233 REHTMQIAKELNI
-246 PLFTNPGL
+246 NLFTNPGL
-254 DPQYPKGTGCC
+254 DPKYPAGTGCC
-265 SDGEP
+265 SDGEA
-270 FEPLKIPILY
+270 FEPLNIPILY
-280 VEATNWELGDL
+280 IEATNWELGDL
-291 DGYTQTNNPK
+291 DGYTQTDNPA
-301 IPGGSTWHDPAE
+301 IPGGSTWHDPNE
-313 DNKTVLTNAFGQA
+313 DNKTVLTNAFGQE

-344 ELTNADLL
+344 ELTNADLM
-352 ASTASGGAVARNMQ
+352 ASTTSGGAVARNMQ

-388 AASREVGS
+388 SASREVGS
-396 FDGEIGMDGEYTPD
+396 FDGEIGVDGEYSPD
-410 SGFDSSLNRDARR
+410 SGFDTAPNPEARR
-423 LGVHALGDYQLTSS
+423 LGLHALGDYQLSS
-437 LNIGASLS
+437 NLNIGASLS

-451 KLEQRGK
+451 KLEHRGK
-458 LDSDTWQ
+458 LQSDTWQ

-471 LNDGGPSWLAG
+471 LNDGGPTWLAG

-488 TRFEAKRNLLI
+488 SSFDSKRNLVI

-506 LLNQQLSSNTD
+506 LLNQQLTGETD

-530 FDFGAIKSG
+530 FDLGTLKTG
-539 PFAGLDYSHSRI
+539 PFAGLDYSHYRI

-582 RGAVALPYGLSLLP
+582 RGAVALPYGLSLMP

-606 ADGRLDDLQLT
+606 ANGRLDDLDLT
-617 ARADGQARTAKLGS
+617 ARADGQVRTARLGS
-631 VDKSFGRAQIGSQLA
+631 VDKSFGRAQVGSQLA

-657 NSRLGHAEG
+657 NGRLGHAEG

>member
-1 MRHFALAQ
+1 M
-9 GMRRALCKG
+9 
-18 SGLENLNH
+18 
-26 LKEDL
+26 
-31 VIKPLVLAISVVGS
+31 IKPLALAVSVACA
-45 LLSAQ
+45 LLS
-50 TQAYDYGQHANTT
+50 TQSNAYDYGEHANVT
-63 LEKLINDY
+63 LEKLITDY

-93 SAYSLSRQNFTWNN
+93 NAYAISRQDFTWNA
-107 GTRASQNVVAYA
+107 GSRASQNVVAYA

-132 FDTYFGRPTL
+132 FDTFFGRPAL

-158 AKNLGGLQL
+158 AKNLGGLPL
-167 ENGLQVVAFGAEE
+167 ENGLQIVGFGAEE

-185 SKAFVD
+185 SRAFVN
-191 SLSASQRANML
+191 SLSASQRENML

-212 GDMMYAHAGQNSTAN
+212 GDMMYAHAGQNSIAN
-227 PALTSL
+227 PALASL
-233 REHTFQIARELNI
+233 REHTMQIAKELNI
-246 PLFTNPGL
+246 NLFTNPGL
-254 DPQYPKGTGCC
+254 DPKYPAGTGCC
-265 SDGEP
+265 SDGEA
-270 FEPLKIPILY
+270 FEPLNIPILY
-280 VEATNWELGDL
+280 IEATNWELGDL
-291 DGYTQTNNPK
+291 DGYTQTDNPA
-301 IPGGSTWHDPAE
+301 IPGGSTWHDPNE
-313 DNKTVLTNAFGQA
+313 DNKTVLTNAFGQE

-344 ELTNADLL
+344 ELTNADLM
-352 ASTASGGAVARNMQ
+352 ASTTSGGAVARNMQ

-388 AASREVGS
+388 SASREVGS
-396 FDGEIGMDGEYTPD
+396 FDGEIGVDGEYSPD
-410 SGFDSSLNRDARR
+410 SGFDTAPNPEARR
-423 LGVHALGDYQLTSS
+423 LGLHALGDYQLSS
-437 LNIGASLS
+437 NLNIGASLS
-445 YLNGRD
+445 YLNGHD
-451 KLEQRGK
+451 KLEHRGK
-458 LDSDTWQ
+458 LQSDTWQ

-471 LNDGGPSWLAG
+471 LNDGGPTWLAG

-488 TRFEAKRNLLI
+488 SSFDSKRNLVI

-506 LLNQQLSSNTD
+506 LLNQQLTGETD

-530 FDFGAIKSG
+530 FDLGTLKTG
-539 PFAGLDYSHSRI
+539 PFAGLDYSHYRI

-582 RGAVALPYGLSLLP
+582 RGAVALPYGLSLMP

-606 ADGRLDDLQLT
+606 ADGRLDDLDLT
-617 ARADGQARTAKLGS
+617 ARADGQVRTARLGS
-631 VDKSFGRAQIGSQLA
+631 VDKSFGRAQVGSQLA

-657 NSRLGHAEG
+657 NGRLGHAEG

>member
-1 MRHFALAQ
+1 M
-9 GMRRALCKG
+9 
-18 SGLENLNH
+18 
-26 LKEDL
+26 
-31 VIKPLVLAISVVGS
+31 IKPLALAISVAS
-45 LLSAQ
+45 ALLSAPSF
-50 TQAYDYGQHANTT
+50 AYNYGEHAATT
-63 LEKLINDY
+63 LDKLINDY

-93 SAYSLSRQNFTWNN
+93 NAYGISRQDFSWTA
-107 GTRASQNVVAYA
+107 GGSSRSSQNVVAYA
-119 AGTKAQYVVIGAH
+119 AGTKPQYVVVGAH

-153 VLTEV
+153 VLTEI
-158 AKNLGGLQL
+158 ARNLGGLKL
-167 ENGLQVVAFGAEE
+167 ENGLQVVGFGAEE

-185 SKAFVD
+185 SKAFVA
-191 SLSASQRANML
+191 SLSASERQNML

-212 GDMMYAHAGQNSTAN
+212 GDMMYAHAGQNSVDN
-227 PALTSL
+227 PALTAL
-233 REHTFQIARELNI
+233 RDQTFKIAKELNI
-246 PLFTNPGL
+246 NLFTNPGL
-254 DPQYPKGTGCC
+254 DPAYPAGTGCC
-265 SDGEP
+265 SDGEA
-270 FEPLKIPILY
+270 FEGLNIPILY
-280 VEATNWELGDL
+280 IEATNWELGDL
-291 DGYTQTNNPK
+291 DGYTQTDNPA
-301 IPGGSTWHDPAE
+301 IPGGSTWHDPKE
-313 DNKTVLTNAFGQA
+313 DNEAVLTNAFGQE

-344 ELTNADLL
+344 ELTNADLM

-366 DNLQRQHQAMVRLH
+366 DNLQRQHQALVRLH

-388 AASREVGS
+388 SATREVGS
-396 FDGEIGMDGEYTPD
+396 FDGEIGLDGEYSPD
-410 SGFDSSLNRDARR
+410 SGFDSAPNPEARR
-423 LGVHALGDYQLTSS
+423 LGLHALGDYQLSPS
-437 LNIGASLS
+437 LAIGASLS

-451 KLEQRGK
+451 KLEHGGK
-458 LDSDTWQ
+458 LDSDSWQ
-465 AAVYAL
+465 AAIYAL
-471 LNDGGPSWLAG
+471 LNDGGPQWLAG

-488 TRFEAKRNLLI
+488 SSFDSKRNLVI

-506 LLNQQLSSNTD
+506 LLNQKLTGETD

-539 PFAGLDYSHSRI
+539 PFAGLDYSHYRI
-551 DKFHEKQNLRTA
+551 DKFHEKQDLRTA
-563 LEYEE
+563 LGYEE
-568 QSFDSLEASLGWRV
+568 QSFDSLEASLGWRA
-582 RGAVALPYGLSLLP
+582 RGTVGLPYGLSLMP

-606 ADGRLDDLQLT
+606 GDGRLDDILLT
-617 ARADGQARTAKLGS
+617 SHADNQARGARLGT
-631 VDKSFGRAQIGSQLA
+631 VDKSFGRAQLGSQLA
-646 ITPQLGVYAEV
+646 ITPQLGLYAEV
-657 NSRLGHAEG
+657 NGRLGHDEG

-671 SLGVQWMF
+671 SLGVQWQF

>member
-1 MRHFALAQ
+1 M
-9 GMRRALCKG
+9 
-18 SGLENLNH
+18 
-26 LKEDL
+26 
-31 VIKPLVLAISVVGS
+31 IKPLALAISVAS
-45 LLSAQ
+45 ALLSAPSF
-50 TQAYDYGQHANTT
+50 AYNYGEHAATT
-63 LEKLINDY
+63 LDKLINDY

-93 SAYSLSRQNFTWNN
+93 NAYGISRQDFSWTA
-107 GTRASQNVVAYA
+107 GGSSRSSQNVVAYA
-119 AGTKAQYVVIGAH
+119 AGTKPQYVVVGAH

-153 VLTEV
+153 VLTEI
-158 AKNLGGLQL
+158 ARNLGGLKL
-167 ENGLQVVAFGAEE
+167 ENGLQVVGFGAEE

-185 SKAFVD
+185 SKAFVA
-191 SLSASQRANML
+191 SLSASERQNML

-212 GDMMYAHAGQNSTAN
+212 GDMMYAHAGQNSVDN
-227 PALTSL
+227 PALTAL
-233 REHTFQIARELNI
+233 RDQTFKIAKELNI
-246 PLFTNPGL
+246 NLFTNPGL
-254 DPQYPKGTGCC
+254 DPAYPAGTGCC
-265 SDGEP
+265 SDGEA
-270 FEPLKIPILY
+270 FEGLNIPILY
-280 VEATNWELGDL
+280 IEATNWELGDL
-291 DGYTQTNNPK
+291 DGYTQTDNPA
-301 IPGGSTWHDPAE
+301 IPGGSTWHDPKE
-313 DNKTVLTNAFGQA
+313 DNEAVLTNAFGQE

-344 ELTNADLL
+344 ELSNADLM

-366 DNLQRQHQAMVRLH
+366 DNLQRQHQALVRLH

-388 AASREVGS
+388 SATREVGS
-396 FDGEIGMDGEYTPD
+396 FDGEIGLDGEYSPD
-410 SGFDSSLNRDARR
+410 SGFDSAPNPEARR
-423 LGVHALGDYQLTSS
+423 LGLHALGDYQLSPS
-437 LNIGASLS
+437 LAIGASLS

-451 KLEQRGK
+451 KLEHGGK
-458 LDSDTWQ
+458 LDSDSWQ
-465 AAVYAL
+465 AAIYAL
-471 LNDGGPSWLAG
+471 LNDGGPQWLAG

-488 TRFEAKRNLLI
+488 SSFDSKRNLVI

-506 LLNQQLSSNTD
+506 LLNQKLTGETD

-539 PFAGLDYSHSRI
+539 PFAGLDYSHYRI
-551 DKFHEKQNLRTA
+551 DKFHEKQDLRTA
-563 LEYEE
+563 LGYEE
-568 QSFDSLEASLGWRV
+568 QSFDSLEASLGWRA
-582 RGAVALPYGLSLLP
+582 RGTVGLPYGLSLMP

-606 ADGRLDDLQLT
+606 GDGRLDDILLT
-617 ARADGQARTAKLGS
+617 SHADNQARGARLGT
-631 VDKSFGRAQIGSQLA
+631 VDKSFGRAQLGSQLA
-646 ITPQLGVYAEV
+646 ITPQLGLYAEV
-657 NSRLGHAEG
+657 NGRLGHDEG

-671 SLGVQWMF
+671 SLGVQWQF

>member
-1 MRHFALAQ
+1 M
-9 GMRRALCKG
+9 
-18 SGLENLNH
+18 
-26 LKEDL
+26 
-31 VIKPLVLAISVVGS
+31 IKPLALAVSVAGA
-45 LLSAQ
+45 LLS
-50 TQAYDYGQHANTT
+50 THLQAYDYGQHANTT

-93 SAYSLSRQNFTWNN
+93 TAYNLSRQSFTWNN
-107 GTRASQNVVAYA
+107 GSRASQNVVAYA

-167 ENGLQVVAFGAEE
+167 ENGLQVVGFGAEE

-185 SKAFVD
+185 SRAFVD

-227 PALTSL
+227 PGLAAL

-270 FEPLKIPILY
+270 FEPLNIPILY
-280 VEATNWELGDL
+280 IEATNWELGDL
-291 DGYTQTNNPK
+291 DGYTQTDNPK
-301 IPGGSTWHDPAE
+301 IPGGSTWHDPSE
-313 DNKTVLTNAFGQA
+313 DNKAVLTDAFGQA

-344 ELTNADLL
+344 ELTNADLM

-366 DNLQRQHQAMVRLH
+366 DNLQRQHQALVRLH

-396 FDGEIGMDGEYTPD
+396 FDGEVGVDGEYNPD
-410 SGFDSSLNRDARR
+410 NGFDTPLNPEARR
-423 LGVHALGDYQLTSS
+423 LGVHALGHYQLSSS

-451 KLEQRGK
+451 KLEHRGK

-465 AAVYAL
+465 ASVYAL

-488 TRFEAKRNLLI
+488 TRFDSKRNLLI
-499 QANGGPV
+499 QANGGPI
-506 LLNQQLSSNTD
+506 LLNQQLTGNTD

-539 PFAGLDYSHSRI
+539 PFAGLDYSHYRI
-551 DKFHEKQNLRTA
+551 DQFHEKQNLRTS

-568 QSFDSLEASLGWRV
+568 QTFDSLEASLGWRV
-582 RGAVALPYGLSLLP
+582 RGAVALPYSMSLMP
-596 YGDIAWVKEL
+596 YGNLAWVKEL
-606 ADGRLDDLQLT
+606 ADGRLDELQLT

-657 NSRLGHAEG
+657 NGRLGHAEG

>member
-1 MRHFALAQ
+1 M
-9 GMRRALCKG
+9 
-18 SGLENLNH
+18 
-26 LKEDL
+26 
-31 VIKPLVLAISVVGS
+31 IKPLALAISVVGT
-45 LLSAQ
+45 LLSTH

-93 SAYSLSRQNFTWNN
+93 SAYNVSRQNFTWNN
-107 GTRASQNVVAYA
+107 GSRASQNVVAYA

-167 ENGLQVVAFGAEE
+167 ENGLQIVGFGAEE

-227 PALTSL
+227 PALASL
-233 REHTFQIARELNI
+233 REHTFQIAKELNI

-280 VEATNWELGDL
+280 IEATNWELGDL

-313 DNKTVLTNAFGQA
+313 DNKAVLTDAFGQA

-344 ELTNADLL
+344 ELTNADLM

-396 FDGEIGMDGEYTPD
+396 VDGEIGVDDEYNPD
-410 SGFDSSLNRDARR
+410 SGFDSPLNPQARR
-423 LGVHALGDYQLTSS
+423 LGLHALGDYQLSSS

-451 KLEQRGK
+451 KLEHRGK

-465 AAVYAL
+465 AAAYAL

-482 DLSVGH
+482 DVSIGR
-488 TRFEAKRNLLI
+488 TRFESKRNLLI

-506 LLNQQLSSNTD
+506 LLNQQLSGNTD

-563 LEYEE
+563 LAYEE

-582 RGAVALPYGLSLLP
+582 RGAVALPYGLNVLP

-617 ARADGQARTAKLGS
+617 AHADGQARTAQLGS

-657 NSRLGHAEG
+657 NSRLGHTEG

>member
-1 MRHFALAQ
+1 M
-9 GMRRALCKG
+9 
-18 SGLENLNH
+18 
-26 LKEDL
+26 
-31 VIKPLVLAISVVGS
+31 IKPLALAISVVGS
-45 LLSAQ
+45 LLSTH

-119 AGTKAQYVVIGAH
+119 AGTTAQYVVIGAH

-167 ENGLQVVAFGAEE
+167 ENGLQIVGFGAEE

-227 PALTSL
+227 PALASL
-233 REHTFQIARELNI
+233 REHTFQIAKELNI

-280 VEATNWELGDL
+280 IEATHWELGDL

-313 DNKTVLTNAFGQA
+313 DNKAVLTDAFGQA

-344 ELTNADLL
+344 ELTNADLM

-366 DNLQRQHQAMVRLH
+366 DHLQRQHQAMVRLH

-388 AASREVGS
+388 SASREAGS
-396 FDGEIGMDGEYTPD
+396 FDGEIGVDVEYSPD
-410 SGFDSSLNRDARR
+410 SGFDSPLNPEARR

-451 KLEQRGK
+451 TLEHRGK

-482 DLSVGH
+482 DLSVGR
-488 TRFEAKRNLLI
+488 TRFDSKRNLLI
-499 QANGGPV
+499 QPSGGPI
-506 LLNQQLSSNTD
+506 LLNQQLSGNTD

-530 FDFGAIKSG
+530 LDFGAVKSG

-563 LEYEE
+563 LEYQE

-582 RGAVALPYGLSLLP
+582 RGAVALPYGVSLLP

-617 ARADGQARTAKLGS
+617 AHADGRARTAKLGA
-631 VDKSFGRAQIGSQLA
+631 VDKSFGRAQVGSQLA

>member
-1 MRHFALAQ
+1 M
-9 GMRRALCKG
+9 
-18 SGLENLNH
+18 
-26 LKEDL
+26 
-31 VIKPLVLAISVVGS
+31 IKPLALAVSVACA
-45 LLSAQ
+45 LLS
-50 TQAYDYGQHANTT
+50 TQSNAYDYGEHANTT
-63 LEKLINDY
+63 LEKLITDY

-93 SAYSLSRQNFTWNN
+93 NAYNISRQDFTWN
-107 GTRASQNVVAYA
+107 GGSRASQNVVAYA
-119 AGTKAQYVVIGAH
+119 AGTKPQYVVIGAH

-167 ENGLQVVAFGAEE
+167 ENGLQIVGFGAEE

-185 SKAFVD
+185 SRAFVD

-212 GDMMYAHAGQNSTAN
+212 GDMMYAHAGQNSAAN
-227 PALTSL
+227 PALASL
-233 REHTFQIARELNI
+233 REHTLQIAKELNI
-246 PLFTNPGL
+246 NLFTNPGL
-254 DPQYPKGTGCC
+254 DAQYPAGTGCC
-265 SDGEP
+265 SDGEA
-270 FEPLKIPILY
+270 FEALNIPILY
-280 VEATNWELGDL
+280 IEATNWELGDL
-291 DGYTQTNNPK
+291 DGYTQTDNPA
-301 IPGGSTWHDPAE
+301 IPGGSTWHDPNE
-313 DNKTVLTNAFGQA
+313 DNKSVLTNAFGQE

-344 ELTNADLL
+344 ELTNADLM
-352 ASTASGGAVARNMQ
+352 ASTTSGGAVARNMQ

-388 AASREVGS
+388 SASREVGT
-396 FDGEIGMDGEYTPD
+396 FDGEIGVDGEYNPD
-410 SGFDSSLNRDARR
+410 SGFDTAPNPEARR
-423 LGVHALGDYQLTSS
+423 LGLHALGDYQLSSS

-451 KLEQRGK
+451 KLEHRGK
-458 LDSDTWQ
+458 LESDTWQ

-471 LNDGGPSWLAG
+471 LNDGGPTWLAG

-488 TRFEAKRNLLI
+488 SSFDSKRNLVI

-506 LLNQQLSSNTD
+506 LLDQQLTGETD

-530 FDFGAIKSG
+530 FDLGAIKTG

-582 RGAVALPYGLSLLP
+582 RGAVALPYGLSLMP

-606 ADGRLDDLQLT
+606 ADGRLDDLDLT
-617 ARADGQARTAKLGS
+617 ARADGQVRTARLGS
-631 VDKSFGRAQIGSQLA
+631 VDKSFGRAQVGSQLA

-657 NSRLGHAEG
+657 NGRLGHAEG

>member
-1 MRHFALAQ
+1 M
-9 GMRRALCKG
+9 
-18 SGLENLNH
+18 
-26 LKEDL
+26 
-31 VIKPLVLAISVVGS
+31 IKPLALAVSVACA
-45 LLSAQ
+45 LLS
-50 TQAYDYGQHANTT
+50 TQSNAYDYGEHANTT
-63 LEKLINDY
+63 LEKLITDY

-93 SAYSLSRQNFTWNN
+93 NAYNISRQDFTWN
-107 GTRASQNVVAYA
+107 GGSRASQNVVAYA
-119 AGTKAQYVVIGAH
+119 AGTKPQYVVIGAH

-167 ENGLQVVAFGAEE
+167 ENGLQIVGFGAEE

-185 SKAFVD
+185 SRAFVD
-191 SLSASQRANML
+191 SLGASQRANML

-227 PALTSL
+227 PALASL
-233 REHTFQIARELNI
+233 REHTFQIAKELNI
-246 PLFTNPGL
+246 NLFTNPGL
-254 DPQYPKGTGCC
+254 DAQYPAGTGCC
-265 SDGEP
+265 SDGEA
-270 FEPLKIPILY
+270 FEALNIPILY
-280 VEATNWELGDL
+280 IEATNWELGDL
-291 DGYTQTNNPK
+291 DGYTQTDNPA
-301 IPGGSTWHDPAE
+301 IPGGSTWHDPNE
-313 DNKTVLTNAFGQA
+313 DNKSVLTNAFGQE

-344 ELTNADLL
+344 ELTNADLM
-352 ASTASGGAVARNMQ
+352 ASTTSGGAVARNMQ

-388 AASREVGS
+388 SASREVGT
-396 FDGEIGMDGEYTPD
+396 FDGEIGVDGEYNPD
-410 SGFDSSLNRDARR
+410 SGFDTAPNPEARR
-423 LGVHALGDYQLTSS
+423 LGLHALGDYQVSSS

-451 KLEQRGK
+451 KLEHRGK
-458 LDSDTWQ
+458 LESDTWQ

-471 LNDGGPSWLAG
+471 LNDGGPTWLAG

-488 TRFEAKRNLLI
+488 SSFDSKRNLVI

-506 LLNQQLSSNTD
+506 LLDQQLTGETD

-530 FDFGAIKSG
+530 FDLGAIKTG

-582 RGAVALPYGLSLLP
+582 RGAVALPYGLSLMP

-606 ADGRLDDLQLT
+606 ADGRLDDLDLT
-617 ARADGQARTAKLGS
+617 ARADGQVRTARLGS
-631 VDKSFGRAQIGSQLA
+631 VDKSFGRAQVGSQLA

-657 NSRLGHAEG
+657 NGRLGHAEG

>member
-18 SGLENLNH
+18 SELKNFNH

-31 VIKPLVLAISVVGS
+31 VIKPLALAISVVGS

-107 GTRASQNVVAYA
+107 GTRAAQNVVAYA
-119 AGTKAQYVVIGAH
+119 AGTKPQYVVIGAH

-227 PALTSL
+227 PALASL

-280 VEATNWELGDL
+280 IEATNWELGDL

-313 DNKTVLTNAFGQA
+313 DNKTVLANAFGQE

-366 DNLQRQHQAMVRLH
+366 DHLQRQHQAMVRLH

-410 SGFDSSLNRDARR
+410 SGFDSPLNRDARR

-451 KLEQRGK
+451 KLQQRGK

-482 DLSVGH
+482 DLSIGH

-499 QANGGPV
+499 QANSGPV
-506 LLNQQLSSNTD
+506 LLNQQLSGNTD

-596 YGDIAWVKEL
+596 YADIAWVKEL

>member
-1 MRHFALAQ
+1 M
-9 GMRRALCKG
+9 
-18 SGLENLNH
+18 
-26 LKEDL
+26 
-31 VIKPLVLAISVVGS
+31 IKPLALAISVAS
-45 LLSAQ
+45 ALLSAPSF
-50 TQAYDYGQHANTT
+50 AYNYGEHAATT
-63 LEKLINDY
+63 LDKLINDY

-93 SAYSLSRQNFTWNN
+93 SAYGISRQDFSWTA
-107 GTRASQNVVAYA
+107 GGSSRSSQNVVAYA
-119 AGTKAQYVVIGAH
+119 AGTKPQYVVVGAH

-153 VLTEV
+153 VLTEI
-158 AKNLGGLQL
+158 ARNLGGLKL
-167 ENGLQVVAFGAEE
+167 ENGLQVVGFGAEE

-185 SKAFVD
+185 SKAFVA
-191 SLSASQRANML
+191 SLSASERQNML

-212 GDMMYAHAGQNSTAN
+212 GDMMYAHAGQNSVDN
-227 PALTSL
+227 PALTAL
-233 REHTFQIARELNI
+233 RDQTFKIAKELNI
-246 PLFTNPGL
+246 NLFTNPGL
-254 DPQYPKGTGCC
+254 DPAYPAGTGCC
-265 SDGEP
+265 SDGEA
-270 FEPLKIPILY
+270 FEGLNIPILY
-280 VEATNWELGDL
+280 IEATNWELGDL
-291 DGYTQTNNPK
+291 DGYTQTDNPA
-301 IPGGSTWHDPAE
+301 IPGGSTWHDPKE
-313 DNKTVLTNAFGQA
+313 DNEAVLTNAFGQE

-344 ELTNADLL
+344 ELTNADLM

-366 DNLQRQHQAMVRLH
+366 DNLQRQHQALVRLH

-388 AASREVGS
+388 SATREVGS
-396 FDGEIGMDGEYTPD
+396 FDGEIGLDGEYSSD
-410 SGFDSSLNRDARR
+410 SGFDSAPNPEARR
-423 LGVHALGDYQLTSS
+423 LGLHALGDYQLSPS
-437 LNIGASLS
+437 LAIGASLS

-451 KLEQRGK
+451 KLEHGGK
-458 LDSDTWQ
+458 LDSDSWQ
-465 AAVYAL
+465 AAIYAL
-471 LNDGGPSWLAG
+471 LNDGGPQWLAG

-488 TRFEAKRNLLI
+488 SSFDSKRNLVI

-506 LLNQQLSSNTD
+506 LLNQKLTGETD

-539 PFAGLDYSHSRI
+539 PFAGLDYSHYRI
-551 DKFHEKQNLRTA
+551 DKFHEKQDLRTA
-563 LEYEE
+563 LGYEE
-568 QSFDSLEASLGWRV
+568 QSFDSLEASLGWRA
-582 RGAVALPYGLSLLP
+582 RGTVGLPYGLSLMP

-606 ADGRLDDLQLT
+606 GDGRLDDILLT
-617 ARADGQARTAKLGS
+617 SHADNQARGARLGT
-631 VDKSFGRAQIGSQLA
+631 VDKSFGRAQLGSQLA
-646 ITPQLGVYAEV
+646 ITPQLGLYAEV
-657 NSRLGHAEG
+657 NGRLGHDEG

-671 SLGVQWMF
+671 SLGVQWQF